1 MARPRSEDKR
11 NAILAA
17 AAEVVGALG
26 PSAPTARISRAAGVA
41 EGTLFTYFAD
51 KDALLNELYL
61 ELKRGLR
68 DTMMAEYPASAPLA
82 ERARHV
88 WDRYVDWGV
97 AHPDRHRALTQL
109 AVSDRIAARS
119 RETAGEMFAE
129 VDAMLLGG
137 VGCGALADQPPAFVS
152 AILIALAETTMSF
165 VQREPAQA
173 ERYKRAGFDAFW
185 RAVAASE

>member
-17 AAEVVGALG
+17 ATEVVGELG

-61 ELKRGLR
+61 ELKRDLR
-68 DTMMAEYPASAPLA
+68 NAMMAGYPASAALA
-82 ERARHV
+82 DRARHV
-88 WDRYVDWGV
+88 WDRYVEWGV
-97 AHPDRHRALTQL
+97 AHPSRHRAMSQL

-119 RETAGEMFAE
+119 KEVGSAMFAE
-129 VDAMLLGG
+129 VDVMLFGG
-137 VGCGALADQPPAFVS
+137 AGRGVLADQPPAFVS
-152 AILIALAETTMSF
+152 AILIALAETTMGF
-165 VQREPAQA
+165 VQREPAEA

-185 RAVAASE
+185 RAVAKQ

>member
-17 AAEVVGALG
+17 ATEVVAALG

-41 EGTLFTYFAD
+41 EGTLFIYFED

-61 ELKRGLR
+61 ELKRDLR
-68 DTMMAEYPASAPLA
+68 NATMEGYPASAALV

-88 WDRYVDWGV
+88 WDRHIDWGV
-97 AHPDRHRALTQL
+97 AHPARRRALNQL
-109 AVSDRIAARS
+109 AVSDRILPRTREVSAA
-119 RETAGEMFAE
+119 MFAE
-129 VDAMLLGG
+129 VEAMVMGG
-137 VGCGALADQPPAFVS
+137 AERGALADQPPAFVT
-152 AILIALAETTMSF
+152 AILVALAETTMGF
-165 VQREPAQA
+165 VEREPAEA

-185 RAVAASE
+185 RAVSKD